1 MMLNGKIKEILN
13 RWNRDGENIIEIL
26 HDLQT
31 EFNYLPPAILK
42 EIAKEINV
50 PLNRIYHLATFF
62 EGFSLKER
70 GKYTIGV
77 CTGTSCHVKGAP
89 QLVECIERELGIKD
103 GETTKDMLFT
113 LKTKACFGAC
123 GIAPVAVIGDDLYGN
138 LTQSKLKRILKK
150 YIDAGKKSASSVTN
164 ENEEVANA

>member
-1 MMLNGKIKEILN
+1 MLSEKIRNILDK
-13 RWNRDGENIIEIL
+13 WEKSPENAIEIL

-31 EFNYLPPAILK
+31 ECNYLPPEMLK
-42 EIAKEINV
+42 EISKEINV

-70 GKYTIGV
+70 GKYVISV

-89 QLVECIERELGIKD
+89 QIVESIERDLAIKD
-103 GETTKDMLFT
+103 GDTTKDKMFT

-123 GIAPVAVIGDDLYGN
+123 GLAPAVTVNEELYGN
-138 LTQSKLKRILKK
+138 VTQAKMKRIIKQYK
-150 YIDAGKKSASSVTN
+150 TKEGKSSN
-164 ENEEVANA
+164 DEKEALNA

>member
-1 MMLNGKIKEILN
+1 MLSPKILEILKKWEN
-13 RWNRDGENIIEIL
+13 KADNIIEIL

-31 EFNYLPPAILK
+31 EYNWLPPVILK

-70 GKYTIGV
+70 GKHTICV

-89 QLVECIERELGIKD
+89 QLVESIERDFGIKD
-103 GETTKDMLFT
+103 GETTKDKLFT

-123 GIAPVAVIGDDLYGN
+123 GIAPAAFIGEDLYGD
-138 LTQSKLKRILKK
+138 LTQAKMKRILKR
-150 YIDAGKKSASSVTN
+150 YQDAEKKVAPAKES
-164 ENEEVANA
+164 EEEVANA